1 MANLELSA
9 VIELIDRMSEPLN
22 RVQLPLERTQEAFEN
37 AQNAVR
43 DFERQSRQLQSLSN
57 HRERFSQLS
66 TQLEQAQDRLNGLR
80 QAMASTQNPSQTLI
94 NRMQTAERAVLNLS
108 QSMEREGEII
118 DRLTNELSQAG
129 LETSDL
135 AVAQQRL
142 DQATTRA
149 TSELN
154 RQETALQ
161 RQVRIREQLERS
173 QQKWQSLMNGG
184 FKVAGL
190 GALGLSV
197 PVREYATAE
206 EAAMSLKVA
215 MMNNK
220 GQVAPE
226 FAQINALAERLGTS
240 LPGST
245 AEFSQM
251 MSTLVQQGISFKD
264 ILGGVGE
271 ASANLAVVMK
281 MPFAEAAEFA
291 AKMQDATKTSADDM
305 LALMDTIQKS
315 YYLGVDSTNML
326 SGFSKLA
333 DGMKTV
339 RMEGLEGAKALAPLL
354 IMADQTGM
362 AGETAGGAYSAIF
375 KAMMDTQKINKA
387 LKDSKTGI
395 AMNFTDG
402 KGEFGGLD
410 NMFKQLEKL
419 KGMTT
424 EQRLS
429 LLADVF
435 GDNDETNQALNLLID
450 KGKAGYDETIAKM
463 QAQADLQQ
471 RVNAQLSTLTNL
483 WDSAKGAFSSVMVTF
498 GEALAPDIKN
508 LIGFLS
514 DITNNIGEFA
524 KANPTATATI
534 IKLVAGVTLLAGALA
549 TLAGFMLTILGPL
562 ALLRASLTTLQGF
575 GLLTGILTKLGTA
588 FMWLVGVVRA
598 VGLAM
603 MANPILAVIAVIAMG
618 AIYIWR
624 NWETLGPKF
633 TALWNTI
640 TAGAQALWGRI
651 VAIWNN
657 LKMSV
662 MNIANSLW
670 SGLGIRFNSGIMAL
684 VAIILAFSPAGLFMR
699 VFMAVWNYFSTL
711 GSRFRTYGANII
723 EGLKNGIMSKLNS
736 VLASIQNVA
745 NRIKSAFTS
754 AMSIHSPSRV
764 FMGYGDDIMQGLDNG
779 LTANSSPIA
788 TMLST
793 ADTLKGALDTSQIHF
808 DNSQPIHTAQGT
820 QATERAVA
828 PISINIYP
836 QPNQNPSDIA
846 TQVAN
851 ELARL
856 GVGKPTGTAL
866 YDYAQEW
873 G

>member
-1 MANLELSA
+1 
-9 VIELIDRMSEPLN
+9 
-22 RVQLPLERTQEAFEN
+22 
-37 AQNAVR
+37 
-43 DFERQSRQLQSLSN
+43 
-57 HRERFSQLS
+57 
-66 TQLEQAQDRLNGLR
+66 
-80 QAMASTQNPSQTLI
+80 
-94 NRMQTAERAVLNLS
+94 
-108 QSMEREGEII
+108 
-118 DRLTNELSQAG
+118 
-129 LETSDL
+129 
-135 AVAQQRL
+135 
-142 DQATTRA
+142 
-149 TSELN
+149 
-154 RQETALQ
+154 
-161 RQVRIREQLERS
+161 
-173 QQKWQSLMNGG
+173 
-184 FKVAGL
+184 
-190 GALGLSV
+190 
-197 PVREYATAE
+197 
-206 EAAMSLKVA
+206 MSLRVA
-215 MMNNK
+215 MMDSK

-354 IMADQTGM
+354 IMADQASM
-362 AGETAGGAYSAIF
+362 AGESAGNAYSKIF
-375 KAMMDTQKINKA
+375 KAMMDTKTINKA

-395 AMNFTDG
+395 QMNFTDG

-419 KGMTT
+419 KGLTT
-424 EQRLS
+424 EARLPILS
-429 LLADVF
+429 DMF
-435 GDNDETNQALNLLID
+435 GNDSETIQALNLLID

-498 GEALAPDIKN
+498 GETLAPDIKN
-508 LIGFLS
+508 LVGFIS
-514 DITNNIGEFA
+514 NITGRVGEWA
-524 KANPTATATI
+524 KANPTLATTLMRVVAI
-534 IKLVAGVTLLAGALA
+534 ITVLAGVLTVIS
-549 TLAGFMLTILGPL
+549 TVMLSVIGPL

-575 GLLTGILTKLGTA
+575 GSLTGIISKLGTA

-603 MANPILAVIAVIAMG
+603 MSNPILAVIALIAMG

-624 NWETLGPKF
+624 NWGTLGPKF

-640 TAGAQALWGRI
+640 TAGVQALWGRI

-657 LKMSV
+657 IKMSV
-662 MNIANSLW
+662 MNTANSLW
-670 SGLGIRFNSGIMAL
+670 SGLGIRFNGGIMSL

-711 GSRFRTYGANII
+711 GSRFRTYGANMI
-723 EGLKNGIMSKLNS
+723 EGLRNGIMSKLNS

-745 NRIKSAFTS
+745 GRIKSAFTS

-779 LTANSSPIA
+779 LTANTSPIA

-808 DNSQPIHTAQGT
+808 DSSQPIRTAQGT
-820 QATERAVA
+820 NAPQRANT
-828 PISINIYP
+828 PININIYP
-836 QPNQNPSDIA
+836 QASQSPTDIA